1 MRILSLFA
9 AMALASCASITRG
22 VDNDVSIQY
31 APADA
36 EVTTSLNHKC
46 NTSPCTVNVPRKKSF
61 QVIAKRDGYATEIV
75 DVRTRVSGSG
85 AAGFAGNIVAGGVI
99 GMGVDAAT
107 GATLEHYPNPVI
119 IKMKPLDAATGLPVT
134 NDSPDVTPSTPQGVP
149 TS

>member
-1 MRILSLFA
+1 MRKLSLLA
-9 AMALASCASITRG
+9 AILLASCASITRG

-36 EVTTSLNHKC
+36 DVTTSLNHRC
-46 NTSPCTVNVPRKKSF
+46 NASPCTVNVARKKSF
-61 QVIAKRDGYATEIV
+61 QVIAKREGFETEIV
-75 DVRTRVSGSG
+75 DVRTRVSGAG
-85 AAGFAGNIVAGGVI
+85 AAGFAGNMVAGGVI

-119 IKMKPLDAATGLPVT
+119 IKMKPLDGSVDPAQPDVPAAATE
-134 NDSPDVTPSTPQGVP
+134 TPEVVP